1 MKKKLINFIKTSK
14 RTISRESTIEY
25 ALGLNGKFSNNKIY
39 SNNPEFVTE
48 LKMLGKTGGLI
59 VYLFC
64 YLNINLVEVPF

>member
-25 ALGLNGKFSNNKIY
+25 ALGLNGKFLNNQIY

-48 LKMLGKTGGLI
+48 LKMLGKTGSNC
-59 VYLFC
+59 LFI
-64 YLNINLVEVPF
+64 LLP